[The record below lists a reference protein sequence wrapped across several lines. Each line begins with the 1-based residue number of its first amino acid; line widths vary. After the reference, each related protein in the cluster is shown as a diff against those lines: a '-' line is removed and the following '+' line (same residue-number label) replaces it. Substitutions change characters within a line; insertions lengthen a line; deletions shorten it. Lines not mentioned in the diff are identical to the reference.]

1 MASDR
6 ECPDCGEPLEAMT
19 LQGSSALGD
28 VMLVSDGDDDGLLSG
43 LRANEILKPVPY
55 VCPACRRT
63 LFYAEE

>member
-1 MASDR
+1 MSTDR
-6 ECPDCGEPLEAMT
+6 ECPDCGEPLEAME

-28 VMLVSDGDDDGLLSG
+28 VVLVSDESADGLFGG
-43 LRANEILKPVPY
+43 LRADEILEPVPY